1 MQDLPGHVV
10 LVVRMD
16 LGRRPEENTRKWYKL
31 LQNFIDI
38 EVAY

>member
-16 LGRRPEENTRKWYKL
+16 LGRRPEENPRKWYKL